1 MKRIIIVFALLLA
14 GALAAYAMYHYGF
27 ILSCG
32 KTVYRSFDYPL
43 SDSDLAQWTDLLE
56 SKYCGEAEEIMP
68 GEDPILP

>member
-1 MKRIIIVFALLLA
+1 
-14 GALAAYAMYHYGF
+14 MYHYGF